1 MYEVERYIEEGYH
14 ITGRAY
20 ALDFQVQFITVNI
33 DSIDFLA
40 AKNTQVNY
48 FRRIKRQ
55 KNRGK
60 QKEHNKQVKRN
71 LKTEFYKRV

>member
-1 MYEVERYIEEGYH
+1 MYEVERYIEESYH
-14 ITGRAY
+14 ITGREY

-33 DSIDFLA
+33 DSIDFSA
-40 AKNTQVNY
+40 AKNTQINY